1 MKRLAA
7 ICALIAAVAGGQG
20 DTEILPGIELSVMEL
35 TVQRLEFM
43 RVLYQQI
50 DAVEVA
56 LKKLTP
62 AQLRHLATALNRTAL
77 FEAHTLSRLTRHRTS
92 RENYLYYRIAEIRN
106 VAKTDPDKAE
116 QMINAVVEYFRQ
128 FGVEL

>member
-20 DTEILPGIELSVMEL
+20 GTEILPGIELSVMEL

-62 AQLRHLATALNRTAL
+62 AQLCHLATALNRNAF
-77 FEAHTLSRLTRHRTS
+77 FEAYKLHRLTRHRTAP
-92 RENYLYYRIAEIRN
+92 ENYLFRQIQLIRET
-106 VAKTDPDKAE
+106 AKTDPDKAE
-116 QMINAVVEYFRQ
+116 EMINAVVEYFRR